1 MQQSLA
7 LQELMLHNGWVT
19 FKIHKLEVS
28 TSRVVQPVPV
38 NLLSQHTESYYCMYS
53 TRTKCRV
60 SQVIQPS
67 HGPPG
72 TLLVSNL
79 QCIAPTYSHR
89 VLLVLNQSHLF
100 PVLQKCRVVAKRWRT
115 EGWLLDYTTGTLMWD
130 TTWPYVNLPTIIC
143 YSFHMVVSISALK
156 QSLPVIGCR
165 EERFGTFQ
173 ESRDGY
179 SNIHSH
185 LTK

>member
-1 MQQSLA
+1 MHKIAVVWMWERGREEERNTHPWATEIQSTVPTYTVTGNNACSKVWLCNS
-7 LQELMLHNGWVT
+7 LCYITVELLS
-19 FKIHKLEVS
+19 KIHKLEVS

-115 EGWLLDYTTGTLMWD
+115 EGWLLDYTTGTLM
-130 TTWPYVNLPTIIC
+130 
-143 YSFHMVVSISALK
+143 
-156 QSLPVIGCR
+156 
-165 EERFGTFQ
+165 
-173 ESRDGY
+173 
-179 SNIHSH
+179 
-185 LTK
+185 